1 MEHPRRIVMEQPR
14 RILLLGAP
22 GSGKGRLAPIIGQR
36 LGLPVVRL
44 DRNHGKEG
52 RVARSDPRWRE
63 EVAAL
68 AADEFWVMTGQEA
81 EMLDVCVPRA
91 DWVVWLD
98 LAVGLCLRK
107 TLQRLMR
114 RSAEKVPAGADRPR
128 SAHWSSLH
136 IAWRFP
142 ALVVPAIVAMIQ
154 RERRN
159 RTIFILHSEPEIAQF
174 IDKLPQA
181 RV

>member
-22 GSGKGRLAPIIGQR
+22 GSGKGRLAPIVAQK

-44 DRNHGKEG
+44 DRARRRDG
-52 RVARSDPRWRE
+52 RAEKPDPSWRE
-63 EVAAL
+63 EVAQL
-68 AADEFWVMTGQEA
+68 AADEFWVMTGHEA
-81 EMLDVCVPRA
+81 EVLDVCVPRA
-91 DWVVWLD
+91 DWFVWLD
-98 LAVGLCLRK
+98 LPISVCLRK
-107 TLQRLMR
+107 TFQRLVR
-114 RSAEKVPAGADRPR
+114 GRGEKAMSGVADPQPAR
-128 SAHWSSLH
+128 WSSLR

-142 ALVVPAIVAMIQ
+142 VMVVPSIIATIQ

-159 RTIFILHSEPEIAQF
+159 RTIFILHSEPEVAQF

>member
-1 MEHPRRIVMEQPR
+1 MQHPRRIVMEQPR

-22 GSGKGRLAPIIGQR
+22 GCGKGMLAPIVAQK
-36 LGLPVVRL
+36 LGLPVVRIE
-44 DRNHGKEG
+44 DERHKEG
-52 RVARSDPRWRE
+52 RPEKANSRWRE
-63 EVAAL
+63 DLAAL
-68 AADEFWVMTGQEA
+68 AADEFWVMTGQEP
-81 EMLDVCVPRA
+81 EMLEVCVPRA

-98 LAVGLCLRK
+98 LPLAFCLRK

-114 RSAEKVPAGADRPR
+114 RSPAKACCGANRAWAAR
-128 SAHWSSLH
+128 WLSVRV
-136 IAWRFP
+136 AWRYP
-142 ALVVPAIVAMIQ
+142 ATVVPAIVAMIH

-159 RTIFILHSEPEIAQF
+159 RTIFILHSESEVAQF

>member
-14 RILLLGAP
+14 RILLVGAP
-22 GSGKGRLAPIIGQR
+22 GSGKGRLAPIVAQK

-44 DRNHGKEG
+44 DRDRRKER
-52 RVARSDPRWRE
+52 RVEKPDPKWRE

-98 LAVGLCLRK
+98 LPITLCLRK
-107 TLQRLMR
+107 TLRRLMLR
-114 RSAEKVPAGADRPR
+114 GAKVPAGADRPQPAR
-128 SAHWSSLH
+128 WSSLRT
-136 IAWRFP
+136 AWRFP
-142 ALVVPAIVAMIQ
+142 AMVVPLIVATIQ

-159 RTIFILHSEPEIAQF
+159 RTIFILHSEPEVAQF
-174 IDKLPQA
+174 IEKLPQA

>member
-1 MEHPRRIVMEQPR
+1 MEHPRKIVMEQPR

-22 GSGKGRLAPIIGQR
+22 GSGKGRLAPIVAER

-44 DRNHGKEG
+44 DRSRGKDG
-52 RVARSDPRWRE
+52 RVEKSDPRWRE
-63 EVAAL
+63 ELAAL

-81 EMLDVCVPRA
+81 EMLEVCVPRA

-98 LAVGLCLRK
+98 LPVGLCLRK
-107 TLQRLMR
+107 MLQRLMR
-114 RSAEKVPAGADRPR
+114 RRAEKVPAGAERPR
-128 SAHWSSLH
+128 PARWSSLR

-174 IDKLPQA
+174 VDKLPQA